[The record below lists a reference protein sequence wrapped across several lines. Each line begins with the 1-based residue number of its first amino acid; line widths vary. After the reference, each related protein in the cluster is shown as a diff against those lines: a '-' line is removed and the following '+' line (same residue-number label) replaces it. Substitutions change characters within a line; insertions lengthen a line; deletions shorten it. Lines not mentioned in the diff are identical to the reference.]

1 MCLFHHICWLRYH
14 IRYARVNYFE
24 LQTYLLSQLKD
35 TDGFRTVEHRS
46 HNFTAFRLRTRGPWP
61 LSNLE
66 KPKTHIQT
74 LQGMD
79 FSTYHLL
86 RSFEEGATADDKQN
100 LFTSKLGHK
109 KAHAVCSEVQ
119 VNSGSAYDLSHWYSD

>member
-1 MCLFHHICWLRYH
+1 MDSEQWNTDHTTSQPSDLEPEGPGLF
-14 IRYARVNYFE
+14 
-24 LQTYLLSQLKD
+24 
-35 TDGFRTVEHRS
+35 
-46 HNFTAFRLRTRGPWP
+46 
-61 LSNLE
+61 
-66 KPKTHIQT
+66 QT
-74 LQGMD
+74 LKNPKHMYKHCKPMQGMD